1 MKYLEYI
8 NDKFPLYKN
17 GTSNREI
24 RHNFFSSIE
33 TELQAYLLGFI
44 ASDGSINLKR
54 HTLCIHVNKK
64 DEEIFELFKIIS
76 PNAYT
81 QECKP
86 TESISKV
93 QGRTVKNKGSIRL
106 SISSKI
112 LIEDLYKL
120 GIEENKTYKEMKI
133 PKQIPKSLI
142 RHFIRGYFDGD
153 GCITYSIRKPNPK
166 NREINYRVSCRFEIC
181 SKLSNILIDFQKYF
195 GELNIKTN
203 IQYLKRN
210 DMYNI
215 NTCSRN
221 NIIKIFEI
229 LYNNSN
235 FYLNRK
241 FNKFNYYVNTEV
253 SQIITDHRNAQE
265 VNVNESNNPPKSV
278 EQVTKSYL
286 DDEYIEN
293 NYFEYLENV
302 R

>member
-1 MKYLEYI
+1 MNNLEYI
-8 NDKFPLYKN
+8 NNKFPLYKN

-24 RHNFFSSIE
+24 RHNFFSNIE

-54 HTLCIHVNKK
+54 HTLCIHINEK
-64 DEEIFELFKIIS
+64 DKEIFELFKVIS

-133 PKQIPKSLI
+133 PRQIPESLI
-142 RHFIRGYFDGD
+142 KHFIRGYFDGD

-181 SKLSNILIDFQKYF
+181 AKLSNILIDFQKYF
-195 GELNIKTN
+195 GKLNIKTN

-221 NIIKIFEI
+221 NIIKIFKV

-241 FNKFNYYVNTEV
+241 FDKFNYYVNTEV

-265 VNVNESNNPPKSV
+265 VNVNESNNPSKSA
-278 EQVTKSYL
+278 EINKKELFDNDWY
-286 DDEYIEN
+286 EN
-293 NYFEYLENV
+293 NYFDYL
-302 R
+302 